1 MQNKPERY
9 WATLLSAYS
18 GVRLNGICPLNMS
31 DIQQADG
38 ISLMNLTNNA
48 GDESIKLKLA
58 IE

>member
-48 GDESIKLKLA
+48 
-58 IE
+58 